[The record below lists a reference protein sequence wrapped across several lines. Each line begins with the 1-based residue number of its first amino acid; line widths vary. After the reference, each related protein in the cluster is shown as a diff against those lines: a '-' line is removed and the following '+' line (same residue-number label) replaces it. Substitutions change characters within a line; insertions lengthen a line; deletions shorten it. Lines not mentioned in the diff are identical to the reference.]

1 MLNLLILSILSIDTI
16 INVPELK
23 NAHYGI
29 IILDLNKDSIIYN
42 YNGEKLL
49 VPASNMKIITTAAS
63 LYFLG
68 KEFRY
73 KTCLYLR
80 GTIKDKKLYGDI
92 ILQGRGDPY
101 FSLENLERFVDKIKS
116 LGIIEINGGII
127 IIDDYFTDERLPA
140 GWSWH
145 YLDAKYAPE
154 ISALSFNKNV
164 VSVRLRPT
172 NVGELAN
179 VYIYPATGYIKLINR
194 MTTTAN
200 SENIIIYRKPEENTI
215 VVDGFINIKN
225 ARDINVAV
233 KDPAM
238 FVGEYFKERLIAS
251 NIKISNP
258 VSRIKTYELFLN
270 QTQPLLIDSILSPAL
285 SEIIKETN
293 TESENLYAEILLKTL
308 GAFRYKEGS
317 FNSGL
322 NAVKEFLNV
331 CGVDTQNISIWDGS
345 GLSKNNLVS
354 PAALIAVLKFMYNS
368 NLFED
373 FYNSLPE
380 PGKGTLKARFNG
392 FSDTL
397 RAKTGAIQATSC
409 LSGYLKIING
419 QDYAFSMLFNNF
431 TCPTRKITQ
440 IQEKIIRSFV
450 EEVHKLK
457 VDDTGLLNQMEVIK
471 Q

>member
-1 MLNLLILSILSIDTI
+1 MFSLLIFSILSFDTI
-16 INVPELK
+16 LNVSELK

-29 IILDLNKDSIIYN
+29 LILDLKKDSIIYN
-42 YNGEKLL
+42 HNGEKLL

-68 KEFRY
+68 REFRY
-73 KTCLYLR
+73 KTSLYMR
-80 GTIKDKKLYGDI
+80 GTIKEKKLYGDI
-92 ILQGRGDPY
+92 IVQGGGDPY
-101 FSLENLERFVDKIKS
+101 FNLENLERFVNKIKS
-116 LGIIEINGGII
+116 LGINQISGAILV
-127 IIDDYFTDERLPA
+127 IDDYFTDERLPA

-164 VSVRLRPT
+164 VSVRIRPT

-179 VYIYPATGYIKLINR
+179 VYLYPTTGYVNLINR
-194 MTTTAN
+194 MMTTAN

-215 VVDGFINIKN
+215 IVDGLIHIKN
-225 ARDINVAV
+225 AMDINVAV
-233 KDPAM
+233 KNPAM
-238 FVGEYFKERLIAS
+238 FAGEYLKERLTAS
-251 NIKISNP
+251 SIKVSNP
-258 VSRIKTYELFLN
+258 VSRIRTYELFIN
-270 QTQPLLIDSILSPAL
+270 PTPPILIDSILSPVL
-285 SEIIKETN
+285 TELIKETN

-308 GAFRYKEGS
+308 GAHRYKEGS
-317 FNSGL
+317 FNAGL
-322 NAVKEFLNV
+322 KAVKEFLNI

-345 GLSKNNLVS
+345 GLSKNNLIS
-354 PAALIAVLKFMYNS
+354 PATLIAVLKFMYNS
-368 NLFED
+368 DLFED
-373 FYNSLPE
+373 FYNSLPG

-397 RAKTGAIQATSC
+397 KAKTGAIQSSSC
-409 LSGYLKIING
+409 LSGYLNINQ

-431 TCPTRKITQ
+431 TCPTRKISQ

-450 EEVHKLK
+450 EEVHKLNEHN
-457 VDDTGLLNQMEVIK
+457 TSLLDPVEVIR